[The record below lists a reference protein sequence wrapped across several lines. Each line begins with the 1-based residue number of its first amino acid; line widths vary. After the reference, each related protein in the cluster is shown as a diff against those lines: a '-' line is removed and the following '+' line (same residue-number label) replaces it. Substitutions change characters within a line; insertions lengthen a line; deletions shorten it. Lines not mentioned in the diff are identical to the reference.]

1 MSLSDSSSRSS
12 SPENLPDASSVA
24 ARRFT
29 DQYGFFLA
37 VPFGSVAIR
46 NDEVDLVETLLSA
59 GARAQI
65 NYEQIADPSLG
76 STMAALQILHAY
88 VFIAF
93 RHQHDPRVTPDVEQR
108 YNAVLQAILART
120 VDEYVEVMTTN
131 RELTEMVHLSVAEK
145 PPIWNIFHDRM
156 ISAMHESEINFYKE
170 KLVTMVDQVSEE
182 SSELFIDRP
191 RFVNAVVVV
200 ADETSPGEL
209 LKVSCI
215 RQLDPVYEPVP
226 PTERNG
232 DIHEFKQ
239 HDYKS
244 VNEYYDDDIEK
255 ALRQLQQSR
264 DMLGKGETNGR
275 TSMPSSPQKT
285 PKKSLLEQDSPRL
298 KSNLFSQFPSM
309 NRKGLS
315 TN

>member
-12 SPENLPDASSVA
+12 SPENLPDASSYVDLSRRSDYFVHVFLSVA

-131 RELTEMVHLSVAEK
+131 
-145 PPIWNIFHDRM
+145 
-156 ISAMHESEINFYKE
+156 
-170 KLVTMVDQVSEE
+170 
-182 SSELFIDRP
+182 SS
-191 RFVNAVVVV
+191 N
-200 ADETSPGEL
+200 
-209 LKVSCI
+209 
-215 RQLDPVYEPVP
+215 
-226 PTERNG
+226 
-232 DIHEFKQ
+232 
-239 HDYKS
+239 
-244 VNEYYDDDIEK
+244 
-255 ALRQLQQSR
+255 
-264 DMLGKGETNGR
+264 
-275 TSMPSSPQKT
+275 
-285 PKKSLLEQDSPRL
+285 
-298 KSNLFSQFPSM
+298 
-309 NRKGLS
+309 
-315 TN
+315 